1 MNIPCSSNA
10 KQHNGFT
17 LVEVIVVIILVGIL
31 AATASSKFTGSDT
44 FEAHTFQNSLVS
56 ALRLTQQ
63 RAMQQTKTSDG
74 YCHQI
79 VFDTT
84 TNKRYGVPDRSN
96 CGVTVFPNPFTP
108 DATGLDLTTSTYNV
122 TFRLVTTGGG
132 GNIVSF
138 NSMGQPQSSCAGGCL
153 INVSSSVETVQVKI
167 ESEGYIHAL

>member
-1 MNIPCSSNA
+1 MNIHCSLNA

-17 LVEVIVVIILVGIL
+17 LVEVIVVLILVGIL
-31 AATASSKFTGSDT
+31 AATAASKFTGSDS
-44 FEAHTFQNSLVS
+44 FEANTFQNSLVS

-63 RAMQQTKTSDG
+63 RAMQQTKSVDG

-96 CGVTVFPNPFTP
+96 CAVTTFPSPFIP
-108 DATGLDLTTSTYNV
+108 DATGLDLTNSRYNV
-122 TFRLVTTGGG
+122 TFSLVGG
-132 GNIVSF
+132 GNIISF
-138 NSMGQPQSSCAGGCL
+138 NSMGQPQSSCIGGCL

>member
-1 MNIPCSSNA
+1 MNIRCSFYA
-10 KQHNGFT
+10 KKHDGFT

-31 AATASSKFTGSDT
+31 SVTVASKFTGSDS
-44 FEAHTFQNSLVS
+44 FAAHSYQKPLVS

-79 VFDTT
+79 VFDTVT
-84 TNKRYGVPDRSN
+84 QQRYGVPDRTN
-96 CGVTVFPNPFTP
+96 CAITAFPNPFNP
-108 DATGLDLTTSTYNV
+108 DATGLDLSNSTDNV
-122 TFRLVTTGGG
+122 TFALVGG

-138 NSMGQPQSSCAGGCL
+138 NSMGKPQGNCSGGCL
-153 INVSSSVETVQVKI
+153 INIASSVDTVQVKI